1 MIVPQGLQF
10 RKLIPYI
17 GPTIAVLF
25 AYDMLVVLAY
35 FSGWK
40 WISLPHIPLSV
51 FGGAIGVILGF
62 RNNTAYQR
70 WWEARTLWGS
80 IVNSSRSLAREAM
93 SMIVAVGNTPEEQAQ
108 VAAMQREIILH
119 HIAYVQALRCHLRG
133 RPVWDELVDFLS
145 PDEIASLKTEKNVP
159 LAIQHRLGLLLRRCY
174 VRGWLDSVRWSSL
187 DATLS
192 ALMNAQGGS
201 ERIKNTPLPVQYDYY
216 PKIAVT
222 VYCLILPLSLVANL
236 GIFTPIGST
245 LVGVIFLALD
255 RIGRDLELPFEND
268 VNDVPLHA
276 ISRTI
281 EINLKQQL
289 GDARLPDAIQPVN
302 GVLW

>member
-1 MIVPQGLQF
+1 MIVPHRLHL
-10 RKLIPYI
+10 RKLVLYI
-17 GPTIAVLF
+17 APALAILF

-35 FSGWK
+35 FSGWT
-40 WISLPHIPLSV
+40 WLDLPHIPLSL

-80 IVNSSRSLAREAM
+80 IVNSSRSLARQALT
-93 SMIVAVGNTPEEQAQ
+93 MIVAVGDSPEELDQ
-108 VAAMQREIILH
+108 VAAIQRQILFH
-119 HIAYVQALRCHLRG
+119 QIAYVHALRCHLRG
-133 RPVWDELVDFLS
+133 QTAWGELKAFL
-145 PDEIASLKTEKNVP
+145 PPEEIASLKSETNVP
-159 LAIQHRLGLLLRRCY
+159 LAIQQRIGLLLRYCY
-174 VRGWLDSVRWSSL
+174 ERQWIDSLRWASL
-187 DATLS
+187 DETLN
-192 ALMNAQGGS
+192 ALINAQGGT

-222 VYCLILPLSLVANL
+222 VYCIVLPLGLVANL

-245 LVGVIFLALD
+245 VVGLIFLALD
-255 RIGRDLELPFEND
+255 RIGRDLECPFENTI
-268 VNDVPLHA
+268 NDIPLHSIA
-276 ISRTI
+276 RTI

-289 GDARLPDAIQPVN
+289 QDSMLPEAVKPVE